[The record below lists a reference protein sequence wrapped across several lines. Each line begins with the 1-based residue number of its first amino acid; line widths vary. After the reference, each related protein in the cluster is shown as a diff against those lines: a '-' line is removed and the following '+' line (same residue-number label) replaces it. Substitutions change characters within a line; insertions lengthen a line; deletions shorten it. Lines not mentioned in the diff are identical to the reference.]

1 MRKFI
6 YLFIILAF
14 VSCSSNQDGSNNS
27 GNTITDNGQEIT
39 TGYLMDDN
47 TSTVIALVGDNKVRY
62 QPFRSYLRYMLG
74 IDPDTIPAEI
84 TKSILD
90 TWISREAVY
99 FIAVEEGL
107 DRDST
112 FIFMTFDAS
121 RQILSEMVLERISL
135 SIPGVTE
142 AEIREAYDKWKEEVK
157 YEKDV
162 ILYQF
167 LTEDAAQNAIEQ
179 IKEDQ
184 ADSLISGLIVLD
196 TIKGVRRLYSNM
208 ELLEE
213 AVASMKLGEVS
224 ESFRIGEG
232 FYVAKIINEK
242 YIESPIAPFDQL
254 RPYIMLYLTEINKFK
269 FINNF
274 VDTLISQNVT
284 IFEDSLQQRVIQ

>member
-1 MRKFI
+1 MRKYI
-6 YLFIILAF
+6 YLFIILTF
-14 VSCSSNQDGSNNS
+14 VSCSSNQDVSNNS
-27 GNTITDNGQEIT
+27 ENTITENGQEIT
-39 TGYLMDDN
+39 TGYLMDDDI
-47 TSTVIALVGDNKVRY
+47 STVIALIGDNKVRY

-74 IDPDTIPAEI
+74 IDPDTIPVEI

-99 FIAVEEGL
+99 FVAIEEGL
-107 DRDST
+107 DKDSL
-112 FIFMTFDAS
+112 FMFMTFDAS

-142 AEIREAYDKWKEEVK
+142 AEIREAYNKWKEEVK

-167 LTEDAAQNAIEQ
+167 LTEGAAKFAVEQ
-179 IKEDQ
+179 IKENE
-184 ADSLISGLIVLD
+184 ADSLITGLILLD

-213 AVASMKLGEVS
+213 AVASMKPGEVS
-224 ESFRIGEG
+224 EPFRISEG
-232 FYVAKIINEK
+232 FYIAKVINEK

-269 FINNF
+269 FINDF
-274 VDTLISQNVT
+274 VDTLISQKVT
-284 IFEDSLQQRVIQ
+284 VFEDSL

>member
-1 MRKFI
+1 MRKYI
-6 YLFIILAF
+6 YLFIILTF

-74 IDPDTIPAEI
+74 IDPDTIPTEI

-99 FIAVEEGL
+99 FIAIEEGL
-107 DRDST
+107 DRDSL
-112 FIFMTFDAS
+112 FIYMAFDAS

-142 AEIREAYDKWKEEVK
+142 AEIREAYNKWKEEVK

-167 LTEDAAQNAIEQ
+167 LTEAAAQIAIEQ

-224 ESFRIGEG
+224 ETFRIGEG
-232 FYVAKIINEK
+232 FYIAKVINEK

-269 FINNF
+269 FINDF
-274 VDTLISQNVT
+274 VDTLISQKVT